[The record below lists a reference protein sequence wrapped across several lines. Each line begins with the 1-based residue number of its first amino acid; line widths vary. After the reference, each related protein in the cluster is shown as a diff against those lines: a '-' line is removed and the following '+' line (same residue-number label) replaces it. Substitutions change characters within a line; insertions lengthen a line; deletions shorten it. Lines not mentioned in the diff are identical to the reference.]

1 MHKFETFLLFLV
13 ASLLCGCT
21 FIETKV
27 EMTKGRFKIPE
38 IENFNGVGK
47 FVPEQT
53 LLKGFSFSVA
63 KAKDREIPMKVSNK
77 EKVFSDSIILP
88 NSKVDFAYEHKA
100 WDFAGTADFLFKDE
114 IVLSGLSFG
123 FNSSL
128 SAFIRG
134 VVGINLTHFE
144 SGLFGY
150 FALGKWQSSYTGCR
164 YTESFYD
171 MGKRIPASKKTY
183 EENYSGKIVTTA
195 AAGTYASV
203 YAGPAALS
211 GSISMFSPWGGTED
225 RMDLTFEFPY
235 LFKAYLGTSL
245 WIGDHIKISAGI
257 TDYLNAEKRNLSFGG
272 SAGLWL

>member
-21 FIETKV
+21 SIETKV

-63 KAKDREIPMKVSNK
+63 KSKDREIPMKVSNK

-88 NSKVDFAYEHKA
+88 NSKVNFAYEHKA
-100 WDFAGTADFLFKDE
+100 WDFAGTLDFLYKDN
-114 IVLSGLSFG
+114 VLLSGLSLG
-123 FNSSL
+123 FNSSPT
-128 SAFIRG
+128 AYIRG
-134 VVGINLTHFE
+134 VLGINLKHFE

-150 FALGKWQSSYTGCR
+150 LSLGKFTGSYTGIL
-164 YTESFYD
+164 YFGDDYE
-171 MGKRIPASKKTY
+171 MGIHTPAHKSTDEKDF
-183 EENYSGKIVTTA
+183 SGMILTTT
-195 AAGTYASV
+195 AAGTYASI

-225 RMDLTFEFPY
+225 GMDLTFEFPY

>member
-21 FIETKV
+21 SIETKV

-38 IENFNGVGK
+38 VENFNGVGK

-53 LLKGFSFSVA
+53 LLRGLSFSVA
-63 KAKDREIPMKVSNK
+63 KANDREISMNVSNEK
-77 EKVFSDSIILP
+77 KVFPDSVILP
-88 NSKVDFAYEHKA
+88 NSKVDFAYEHKTK
-100 WDFAGTADFLFKDE
+100 DFAGTADFLFKDE
-114 IVLSGLSFG
+114 IVLSGISFG
-123 FNSSL
+123 FNTSP

-134 VVGINLTHFE
+134 VLGINLKHFE

-150 FALGKWQSSYTGCR
+150 FALGKWQCSYAG
-164 YTESFYD
+164 YQYWGADYD
-171 MGKRIPASKKTY
+171 MGQRSPAHK
-183 EENYSGKIVTTA
+183 EESEEKFSQKIITTA
-195 AAGTYASV
+195 AIGTYASI
-203 YAGPAALS
+203 YAGPAA
-211 GSISMFSPWGGTED
+211 ISASVSTFSPWGGTED
-225 RMDLTFEFPY
+225 GMDITFEFPY

>member
-21 FIETKV
+21 SLETKV
-27 EMTKGRFKIPE
+27 EMTRGRFKIPDV
-38 IENFNGVGK
+38 ENFNGVGK
-47 FVPEQT
+47 YVPEQT
-53 LLKGFSFSVA
+53 LLRGFTFSA
-63 KAKDREIPMKVSNK
+63 TKSKDREIPMDVSN
-77 EKVFSDSIILP
+77 EEEDFSDSITLP
-88 NSKVDFAYEHKA
+88 NSKIDFAYVHKI
-100 WDFAGTADFLFKDE
+100 WDLAGTLDFLYKDN
-114 IVLSGLSFG
+114 VLLSGLSFG
-123 FNSSL
+123 FNSSP

-150 FALGKWQSSYTGCR
+150 FALGQWQSSYTGYQ

-171 MGKRIPASKKTY
+171 MGDRVPASKETH
-183 EENYSGKIVTTA
+183 EENYSEKIVTTA

>member
-21 FIETKV
+21 SIETKV

-63 KAKDREIPMKVSNK
+63 KAKDREIPMDVSNEK
-77 EKVFSDSIILP
+77 EDFSDSITLP
-88 NSKVDFAYEHKA
+88 NSKIDFAYVHKA
-100 WDFAGTADFLFKDE
+100 WDFAGTLDFLYKDN
-114 IVLSGLSFG
+114 VLLSGLSLG
-123 FNSSL
+123 FNSSPT
-128 SAFIRG
+128 AYIRG
-134 VVGINLTHFE
+134 VLGINLKHFE

-150 FALGKWQSSYTGCR
+150 LSLGKFTGACTGFR
-164 YTESFYD
+164 YWGSDYD
-171 MGKRIPASKKTY
+171 MGSYSPAHKDTD
-183 EENYSGKIVTTA
+183 EENFSEKIVTTT

-257 TDYLNAEKRNLSFGG
+257 TDYLNADKRNLSFGG

>member
-1 MHKFETFLLFLV
+1 MMSAV
-13 ASLLCGCT
+13 S
-21 FIETKV
+21 
-27 EMTKGRFKIPE
+27 EM
-38 IENFNGVGK
+38 
-47 FVPEQT
+47 
-53 LLKGFSFSVA
+53 SFSVA
-63 KAKDREIPMKVSNK
+63 KSKDREIPMDVSNEK
-77 EKVFSDSIILP
+77 EDFSDSITLP
-88 NSKVDFAYEHKA
+88 NSKIDFAYEHKA

-123 FNSSL
+123 FNSSP

-150 FALGKWQSSYTGCR
+150 FALGQWQSSYTGYQ

-171 MGKRIPASKKTY
+171 MGDRIPASKETY

-257 TDYLNAEKRNLSFGG
+257 TDYLNAKKRNLSFGG